1 MQQIQKNLDATQ
13 KEVLLSKEAK
23 EMEKTRQ
30 QEEKQSIKDK
40 IDFFVEEVLFKNF
53 VKYLSSFLQ
62 RILETD
68 FSNIHFSINTKRE
81 DLLRVQ

>member
-30 QEEKQSIKDK
+30 QEEKQSIKHK
-40 IDFFVEEVLFKNF
+40 IDIFVEEVLYKYF
-53 VKYLSSFLQ
+53 VKNLTPFLHSLSQ
-62 RILETD
+62 KD
-68 FSNIHFSINTKRE
+68 FSLSIFP
-81 DLLRVQ
+81 